1 MPKKSGKRERSR
13 NDSSGSSH
21 LSKILKKIEE
31 RLDRVEKHQS
41 KVSRRRSARR
51 ISSESDSEGDSSSGS
66 SGSALEICSSG
77 SSSPAPLSPPASPSH
92 NRRRI
97 RSRSTER
104 GREAPANVTTVDV
117 QNAEALCSNNSD
129 ALPRLIEY
137 VRDNIF
143 RFIISPHL
151 QPFVMTILQ
160 PFVMTVNPFVM
171 MDVPTKSSGEKL
183 GDDIL
188 SLLGEDKTIEKS
200 FAAPLHPD
208 VASRW
213 TYILSSGLE
222 EQSRDNLMEK
232 YLSPEN
238 CPLLNAPTVNP
249 EVKAAVQEAI
259 LRRDARLAHLQQ
271 QIGASLSAIGLALT
285 SMLKNK
291 DGDKQ
296 YIEMLGDAGRLLAN
310 IHHSESLSRRELI
323 SINLSRELK
332 EPLTSTP
339 ITGLL
344 FGTDLETRIKTAKDL
359 EKSSLSQTGS
369 QESWAHHSDSLLH
382 YPEPEGTQAISP
394 EQEDGQFQE
403 SQASSLQ
410 SLLNSPESSH
420 TSQQGDYIFL
430 SIDGGACRFTK
441 KVLSYIQGL
450 SIPFTTKPYQVTV
463 PTENKWSDKE
473 VKVIDTLVEELQLMS
488 AISIANHCKGEYISK
503 IFTVPKPDKS
513 YRLILNLKSLNRI
526 ISQNCLM
533 CTIDLKNAY
542 YLIPVKPSHRKYLR
556 FVYKDKLYEYNCL
569 PFGLSCA
576 PLIFTK
582 LLKPVVAYLRKE
594 GVILVVYLDD
604 FLILGRTREECTI
617 NLEITVKLLVHLG
630 FLINYKKCNIFP
642 NTICTFLGFS
652 YNSDSMT
659 ISLPEEK
666 KFRLIELLKRLLS
679 LRECRIREFAK
690 IIGTLVSAC
699 PAVNYGFLHTKLF
712 ERHKYLALKQSR
724 GNYDEKMEIS
734 SELSSE
740 INWFI
745 NILPKSFKSIRVNS
759 YNMEIFSD
767 ASRSGWGAYCA
778 GNSTFGFWT
787 RDESKFHINYLELLA
802 VYFALLC
809 FASKQSNCNILCR
822 VDNTTA
828 VASINRMGS
837 VQFQNLNNIT
847 QKIWRWCETRNI
859 YIFAS
864 YINTKEN
871 VEADIASRQNHK
883 ETEWSLSQK
892 AFQKILSKFGTP
904 SIDLFASRVN
914 KKCSKFVSWRRD
926 PEAFQV
932 DAFTMSWSV
941 LYFYAFPPFSMVLR
955 TLQKLIEDKAEGIVV
970 VPLWISQPWY
980 PIFESLLVRS
990 PSFRQNSSPFV
1001 AGPFPGGREVIRKAL
1016 LLGAVPKNSLDIC
1029 LSSITPATLKQYN
1042 TGLKLWWEF
1051 CSRLGSNPYNV
1062 SAPKVLEFLTEQYKN
1077 NASYGT
1083 LNSYRSAIAQIAG
1096 PDLGQDL
1103 RVKRFFKGVFG
1114 VRRPLPRYENTWDP
1128 GIVINYLRTLKNGE
1142 LDLEML
1148 TKKLVTL
1155 LALATGQ
1162 RIQTLGCI
1170 ELDNILVRDDRIEI
1184 KIVQRIKTS
1193 APNRSQPFLI
1203 LPFFNSDPNVCVA
1216 KLLLKYLHKT
1226 QELRNTCNHLF
1237 VTHKKPHK
1245 KSHYSEW
1252 IKDVLHKSGLDTT
1265 IFKAHS
1271 TRHAATSAAARKGV
1285 NFDSIRLAAGWTQ
1298 NSSTFANFYN
1308 RPLVKNL
1315 LDIKL

>member
-1 MPKKSGKRERSR
+1 M
-13 NDSSGSSH
+13 
-21 LSKILKKIEE
+21 
-31 RLDRVEKHQS
+31 
-41 KVSRRRSARR
+41 
-51 ISSESDSEGDSSSGS
+51 
-66 SGSALEICSSG
+66 
-77 SSSPAPLSPPASPSH
+77 
-92 NRRRI
+92 
-97 RSRSTER
+97 
-104 GREAPANVTTVDV
+104 
-117 QNAEALCSNNSD
+117 
-129 ALPRLIEY
+129 
-137 VRDNIF
+137 
-143 RFIISPHL
+143 
-151 QPFVMTILQ
+151 FVIT
-160 PFVMTVNPFVM
+160 
-171 MDVPTKSSGEKL
+171 
-183 GDDIL
+183 
-188 SLLGEDKTIEKS
+188 LLT
-200 FAAPLHPD
+200 
-208 VASRW
+208 
-213 TYILSSGLE
+213 
-222 EQSRDNLMEK
+222 
-232 YLSPEN
+232 
-238 CPLLNAPTVNP
+238 
-249 EVKAAVQEAI
+249 
-259 LRRDARLAHLQQ
+259 LRRYVIRL
-271 QIGASLSAIGLALT
+271 
-285 SMLKNK
+285 
-291 DGDKQ
+291 
-296 YIEMLGDAGRLLAN
+296 
-310 IHHSESLSRRELI
+310 
-323 SINLSRELK
+323 
-332 EPLTSTP
+332 
-339 ITGLL
+339 
-344 FGTDLETRIKTAKDL
+344 
-359 EKSSLSQTGS
+359 
-369 QESWAHHSDSLLH
+369 WA
-382 YPEPEGTQAISP
+382 
-394 EQEDGQFQE
+394 
-403 SQASSLQ
+403 
-410 SLLNSPESSH
+410 
-420 TSQQGDYIFL
+420 QQGDYIFL

-513 YRLILNLKSLNRI
+513 YRLILNLKSLNR
-526 ISQNCLM
+526 
-533 CTIDLKNAY
+533 
-542 YLIPVKPSHRKYLR
+542 
-556 FVYKDKLYEYNCL
+556 
-569 PFGLSCA
+569 
-576 PLIFTK
+576 
-582 LLKPVVAYLRKE
+582 
-594 GVILVVYLDD
+594 
-604 FLILGRTREECTI
+604 
-617 NLEITVKLLVHLG
+617 
-630 FLINYKKCNIFP
+630 
-642 NTICTFLGFS
+642 

-980 PIFESLLVRS
+980 PIFESLLVR
-990 PSFRQNSSPFV
+990 
-1001 AGPFPGGREVIRKAL
+1001 PFPGGREVIRKAL

-1237 VTHKKPHK
+1237 VTHKKPHNK
-1245 KSHYSEW
+1245 ATTQSISRW